1 MICLNPCFLS
11 YVSYFSFLLCYSGSC
26 SLLVRPYSYVLGL
39 SPLSMLDWQ
48 LTDAVVPL
56 PPFLVD
62 GSEPVG
68 SRGVRCPSKYDM

>member
-1 MICLNPCFLS
+1 MTCLNLCFLS
-11 YVSYFSFLLCYSGSC
+11 YVSYFSSLLYYSGFC
-26 SLLVRPYSYVLGL
+26 LLLARAYFCVFGL

-56 PPFLVD
+56 PPLLVD

-68 SRGVRCPSKYDM
+68 SRGVRCPSKYM